1 LLIVL
6 RRPTPPAGAA
16 TAILDTDRVGT
27 EDIADLEQVIRAA
40 PVEDA
45 AESSGESVASIMVFD
60 GVRRWQLSRE
70 GAAGSQHE
78 ELVAR
83 ISQLIGGRSLTA
95 CDALSVLSGLIA
107 AQLAAGQSRLLI
119 NRLAEQAAGIRA
131 GLLGIGDLIRGG
143 SNYLPGTG
151 LLSDYDD
158 GSSGQVRHFCGIA
171 ASTVRLGASL
181 TLLLSEHVRGD
192 VAGTADDHLTR
203 KAVEFTGLVLSGR
216 LPLPEA
222 GGWISRNI
230 CAARPLENRR

>member
-1 LLIVL
+1 VLIVL
-6 RRPTPPAGAA
+6 RRPTPAGAV
-16 TAILDTDRVGT
+16 TAILDTARVAA
-27 EDIADLEQVIRAA
+27 EDLADLEQVIRAA

-60 GVRRWQLSRE
+60 GVRRWQLARE
-70 GAAGSQHE
+70 GAAGPQHE
-78 ELVAR
+78 ELAAR

-107 AQLAAGQSRLLI
+107 AQLAPGQSRLLI

-151 LLSDYDD
+151 LLSDYED

-192 VAGTADDHLTR
+192 AQGSADDHLTR

-230 CAARPLENRR
+230 CASRSLENRR